1 MGERTVAVFCDGS
14 LTNSVLSDVFTST
27 LAEEYVGRAMVIVP
41 AQNIGMIRQTRE
53 GMLTPRGT
61 PASNEAEVFAIRSAL
76 DFCGVQRLTDYIV
89 YSDCRG
95 AVDRFRDHPVEWRS
109 RQELR
114 LPNDFFDK
122 VLRRA
127 SICGPRVERC
137 RDDAR
142 RSRIRLKRSSSSIRR
157 TESSTSARALSGN
170 GSAEIPFGIRE
181 RSACDLGVPHPLRR
195 CRRSHLG
202 LSPNAG
208 SMRDP
213 LMATAG
219 SGRWSGGDP

>member
-1 MGERTVAVFCDGS
+1 MAVRHRRPLAAAEGCQIAVCEKVWSDPGMGEQTVAVFCDGS

-27 LAEEYVGRAMVIVP
+27 LGEEYVGRAMVIVP
-41 AQNIGMIRQTRE
+41 ARNIGMIRQTRE

-95 AVDRFRDHPVEWRS
+95 AVDRFREHPVEWRS

-127 SICGPRVERC
+127 RY
-137 RDDAR
+137 
-142 RSRIRLKRSSSSIRR
+142 LRSSSRR
-157 TESSTSARALSGN
+157 VSRRRPPQSHQTEAFELFNTRYTEFRLSESALW
-170 GSAEIPFGIRE
+170 E
-181 RSACDLGVPHPLRR
+181 RICRDSVRHPRTLGV
-195 CRRSHLG
+195 
-202 LSPNAG
+202 
-208 SMRDP
+208 
-213 LMATAG
+213 
-219 SGRWSGGDP
+219 